1 MGAFNPT
8 ANLALG
14 ITVDNRQGVA
24 STNQF
29 NNELKKIE
37 QQAVSSTAKASG
49 GFASMERSLVRM
61 VASAATL
68 AGAGGLVTWGIRVS
82 ASFERAQV
90 GLRALVGDV
99 QKADKIFEEVR
110 DLAEVSPFE
119 FSTLVET
126 ARRIK
131 AVGFE
136 AEQVIPILKSV
147 DAAGGALDFDIGK
160 LNDLVKA
167 FGDIK
172 AAGRLTGEEMRQLKN
187 ASIPALEFLQAGFG
201 KTAAEIQRAIRD
213 GLVPAD
219 AAIQAILDGINKK
232 FGPSQEALGKTA
244 SVAFSNFR
252 DAVERTADD
261 IVRDYLPQITQ
272 ATKDFTGVI
281 KESSKFLIEN
291 KDLLATMAAG
301 VGVLGAAFATYSL
314 ATWISG
320 ITASVLALNG
330 AIALNPFGALALAV
344 TAGGAAIYIEYKKG
358 IDRLANAGREGL
370 DAQIR
375 GLVAEGKKA
384 EEVVK
389 VLNAQR
395 EEFLKVNPVLDGI
408 GRALTVDDVK
418 RALFGTAD
426 KIKIDLPVNIKL
438 GGGAA
443 AKEALKFGPSAGDG
457 EKLARELVN
466 LEKKGRDILQ
476 QARERLAA
484 EEGGELARIYQD
496 YDAKLAEVGKNARA
510 RADVAKALALEVQ
523 AVTLKTEREMNKAA
537 EEGYSA
543 RLRRQ
548 FDAFTD
554 FVSRTLGFQRETL
567 ALDEQ
572 LDTDRLDLRLAGLE
586 RQKTA
591 EMKSLGEVG
600 KLTVDQ
606 KLSLEQQ
613 KLKIETDFQEKILAL
628 RLEIL
633 DRQTARE
640 IEDMTARATAEGI
653 AAADIEARRLKLQEG
668 AALKRKGLELDVQ
681 GAIEAARQDAT
692 LRSNDIVLDAYQ
704 TSFNRIRDGW
714 ERIFDF
720 MTGKTKSWGAFAKSI
735 LTTTLLTPLR
745 DFASS
750 YAAALLTGG
759 KLVQGGGRGGAIAV
773 PGGGGGGL
781 FGGLL
786 SAFGGLGGGFG
797 PQLGSGTTPGGTGTF
812 TGAGI
817 SGLGGGPGGAGGLTG
832 ILGGFGGSVK
842 SLGGFLA
849 QLGQFGPKNVFGGLS
864 NGSAIGGKLGG
875 GLLLG
880 GGILAADGLRRGG
893 LLGALETTAG
903 GALIGAKFG
912 GPIGAAI
919 GAGVG
924 LTAGLIRSLFKSAE
938 EKAKREIRSVYG
950 VDVTER
956 GIISQV
962 LDIAKSS
969 YGGNLPVAIRSNQ
982 VRDLVELFAMS
993 SGQNFGGG
1001 LVNVQ
1006 RPLQLVQT
1014 GGQTYQSPQ
1023 RIGQAS
1029 YVYPGSLGAAP
1040 GGVTTVVANFSLDG
1054 QATRAVMYGETVNAI
1069 ASEGGAVAEAA
1080 AGAYRGGLASSSGR
1094 VSTLE
1099 PLTAPGA

>member
-24 STNQF
+24 ATNQF

-61 VASAATL
+61 VSSAATL
-68 AGAGGLVTWGIRVS
+68 AGAGGLVTWGVRVS
-82 ASFERAQV
+82 AGFERAQV
-90 GLRALVGDV
+90 GLRALIGDV
-99 QKADKIFEEVR
+99 QRADKIFNEVR

-261 IVRDYLPQITQ
+261 VVRDYLPQITQ

-281 KESSKFLIEN
+281 RESSRFLIEN
-291 KDLLATMAAG
+291 KDLLGSAAAA
-301 VGVLGAAFATYSL
+301 VGVLGVAFATYGI

-330 AIALNPFGALALAV
+330 AIALNPFGALAVAV
-344 TAGGAAIYIEYKKG
+344 TAGGTAIYLEYKKG
-358 IDRLANAGREGL
+358 IDRLENAGREGL

-384 EEVVK
+384 EEVVR

-395 EEFLKVNPVLDGI
+395 EQFLKVNPALDGI

-426 KIKIDLPVNIKL
+426 KIKIDLPVNLKL
-438 GGGAA
+438 GGGTA
-443 AKEALKFGPSAGDG
+443 AKEALKFGPSADAAD
-457 EKLARELVN
+457 KAARELVN

-484 EEGGELARIYQD
+484 EEGGELARIFQD
-496 YDAKLAEVGKNARA
+496 YDAKLAEVGKSARA

-537 EEGYSA
+537 EDGYGA
-543 RLRRQ
+543 RLKRQ

-704 TSFNRIRDGW
+704 ASFNRIRDGW

-773 PGGGGGGL
+773 PGGGGL

-786 SAFGGLGGGFG
+786 SAFGGLGGFG
-797 PQLGSGTTPGGTGTF
+797 PQLGSGATPGGTGTL
-812 TGAGI
+812 TGASI
-817 SGLGGGPGGAGGLTG
+817 PGLGGPGGAGGLAG

-849 QLGQFGPKNVFGGLS
+849 QLGQLGPKNVFGGLS

-893 LLGALETTAG
+893 LFGALETTAG

-912 GPIGAAI
+912 GPLGAAI
-919 GAGVG
+919 GGGVG
-924 LTAGLIRSLFKSAE
+924 LAAGLIRSLFKSAE
-938 EKAKREIRSVYG
+938 EKAKREIKSVYG

-956 GIISQV
+956 GIITQV

-982 VRDLVELFAMS
+982 VKDLVELFAMS

-1040 GGVTTVVANFSLDG
+1040 SGGVTTVVANFSLDG
-1054 QATRAVMYGETVNAI
+1054 QATRAVMYGETVSAI
-1069 ASEGGAVAEAA
+1069 ANEGGAVAEAA
-1080 AGAYRGGLASSSGR
+1080 AGAYRGGLASSAGR